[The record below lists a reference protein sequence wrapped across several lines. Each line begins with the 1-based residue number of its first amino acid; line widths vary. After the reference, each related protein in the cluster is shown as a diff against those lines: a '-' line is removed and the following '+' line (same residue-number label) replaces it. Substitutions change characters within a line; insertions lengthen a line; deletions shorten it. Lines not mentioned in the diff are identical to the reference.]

1 MILRIDLKI
10 FLILIL
16 FYFTNQIEIYTLI
29 MIFAIIHEL
38 SHLFAGLVLKMKIKQ
53 ITLMPVGL
61 SIEFKI
67 PYEDLNIKIL
77 KSNKLELKKILI
89 AIAGPLINIIIIFM
103 SLFLKIKLELKYLII
118 YSNLLIAVFNLLPLY
133 PLDGGRIL
141 KSVICLIKGK
151 RKAESLINR
160 ISNIMFFLI
169 IFIFSI
175 LIYYLKN
182 FAILFIM
189 IYLLYIITKENK
201 IYRMKMQMYKI
212 LDKNCK
218 SDYSIDN
225 HFFISIVNSY
235 IYLVNK
241 IASYFP

>member
-1 MILRIDLKI
+1 MIFRIDLKI

-38 SHLFAGLVLKMKIKQ
+38 SHLLAGLVLKMKIKR

-77 KSNKLELKKILI
+77 KSNKLELKKILV

-103 SLFLKIKLELKYLII
+103 SIFLNIKLELKYLII
-118 YSNLLIAVFNLLPLY
+118 YSNLLITVFNLLPLY
-133 PLDGGRIL
+133 PLDGGRVL
-141 KSVICLIKGK
+141 KSVLCLIKGK
-151 RKAESLINR
+151 RKAENLINK

-169 IFIFSI
+169 MIIFSI

-182 FAILFIM
+182 ISALIIM
-189 IYLLYIITKENK
+189 FYLLYIVIKENK
-201 IYRMKMQMYKI
+201 IYKLKNKMYEM
-212 LDKNCK
+212 
-218 SDYSIDN
+218 IDRE
-225 HFFISIVNSY
+225 
-235 IYLVNK
+235 
-241 IASYFP
+241 

>member
-1 MILRIDLKI
+1 MIFRIDLKF

-38 SHLFAGLVLKMKIKQ
+38 SHLLAGLVLKMKIKR

-89 AIAGPLINIIIIFM
+89 AIAGPIINIIIIII
-103 SLFLKIKLELKYLII
+103 SLILNIKLELKQLII

-133 PLDGGRIL
+133 PLDGGRVL
-141 KSVICLIKGK
+141 KSVLCLIKGK
-151 RKAESLINR
+151 RKAENLINK

-169 IFIFSI
+169 MIIFSI

-182 FAILFIM
+182 ISVLIIM
-189 IYLLYIITKENK
+189 FYLLYIVTKENK
-201 IYRMKMQMYKI
+201 LYKLKIKMYEM
-212 LDKNCK
+212 
-218 SDYSIDN
+218 IDRE
-225 HFFISIVNSY
+225 
-235 IYLVNK
+235 
-241 IASYFP
+241 

>member
-1 MILRIDLKI
+1 MIFRIDLKI

-53 ITLMPVGL
+53 ITLMPIGL
-61 SIEFKI
+61 SIEFII

-133 PLDGGRIL
+133 PLDGGRVL

-151 RKAESLINR
+151 RKAEILINK

-169 IFIFSI
+169 MFVFSI

-182 FAILFIM
+182 ISVLIIM
-189 IYLLYIITKENK
+189 FYLLYIVTKENK
-201 IYRMKMQMYKI
+201 IYKLKNKMYEM
-212 LDKNCK
+212 
-218 SDYSIDN
+218 IDRD
-225 HFFISIVNSY
+225 
-235 IYLVNK
+235 
-241 IASYFP
+241 

>member
-1 MILRIDLKI
+1 MIFRIDLKF

-38 SHLFAGLVLKMKIKQ
+38 SHLLAGLVLKMKIKR

-89 AIAGPLINIIIIFM
+89 AIAGPIINIIIIII
-103 SLFLKIKLELKYLII
+103 SLILNIKLELKQLII

-133 PLDGGRIL
+133 PLDGGRVL
-141 KSVICLIKGK
+141 KSVLCLIKGK
-151 RKAESLINR
+151 RKAENLINK

-169 IFIFSI
+169 MIIFSI

-182 FAILFIM
+182 ISVLIIM
-189 IYLLYIITKENK
+189 FYLLYIVTKENK
-201 IYRMKMQMYKI
+201 LYKLKIKMYEM
-212 LDKNCK
+212 
-218 SDYSIDN
+218 IDREWKK
-225 HFFISIVNSY
+225 Y
-235 IYLVNK
+235 Y
-241 IASYFP
+241 

>member
-1 MILRIDLKI
+1 MIFRIDLKI

-38 SHLFAGLVLKMKIKQ
+38 SHLLAGLVLKMKIKR

-118 YSNLLIAVFNLLPLY
+118 YSNLLIAVFNLLPIY

-141 KSVICLIKGK
+141 KSIVCLIKGK
-151 RKAESLINR
+151 RKAESLINK
-160 ISNIMFFLI
+160 ISNIVFFLI
-169 IFIFSI
+169 MIVFSI

-182 FAILFIM
+182 ISVLIIM
-189 IYLLYIITKENK
+189 FYLLYIVTKENK
-201 IYRMKMQMYKI
+201 IYKLKIKMYEM
-212 LDKNCK
+212 
-218 SDYSIDN
+218 IDRE
-225 HFFISIVNSY
+225 
-235 IYLVNK
+235 
-241 IASYFP
+241 

>member
-1 MILRIDLKI
+1 MIFRIDLKI

-38 SHLFAGLVLKMKIKQ
+38 SHLLAGLVLKMKIKR

-89 AIAGPLINIIIIFM
+89 AIAGPIINIIIIII
-103 SLFLKIKLELKYLII
+103 SLILNIKLELKQLII
-118 YSNLLIAVFNLLPLY
+118 YSNLLITVFNLLPLY

-141 KSVICLIKGK
+141 KSIVCLIKGK
-151 RKAESLINR
+151 RKAENLINK

-169 IFIFSI
+169 MIIFSI

-182 FAILFIM
+182 ISVLIIM
-189 IYLLYIITKENK
+189 FYLLYIVIKENK
-201 IYRMKMQMYKI
+201 IYKLKNKMYEMVDREWKKY
-212 LDKNCK
+212 
-218 SDYSIDN
+218 Y
-225 HFFISIVNSY
+225 
-235 IYLVNK
+235 
-241 IASYFP
+241 

>member
-1 MILRIDLKI
+1 MIFRIDLKI

-38 SHLFAGLVLKMKIKQ
+38 THLFIGLVLKMKIKR

-89 AIAGPLINIIIIFM
+89 AIAGPLINIVIIFIV
-103 SLFLKIKLELKYLII
+103 LLLNINIELKNLIM
-118 YSNLLIAVFNLLPLY
+118 YSNLLIALFNLVPIY

-141 KSVICLIKGK
+141 KSILNLLKGK
-151 RKAESLINR
+151 RKSEIIINR
-160 ISNIMFFLI
+160 ISNIFLFLM
-169 IFIFSI
+169 IFVFSI

-182 FAILFIM
+182 IAILFIM
-189 IYLLYIITKENK
+189 VYLLYLVTRENK
-201 IYRMKMQMYKI
+201 IHRMKMQMYKVM
-212 LDKNCK
+212 DEG
-218 SDYSIDN
+218 
-225 HFFISIVNSY
+225 
-235 IYLVNK
+235 
-241 IASYFP
+241 

>member
-1 MILRIDLKI
+1 MIFRIDLKF

-38 SHLFAGLVLKMKIKQ
+38 SHLLAGLVLKMKIKR

-89 AIAGPLINIIIIFM
+89 AIAGPIINIIIIII
-103 SLFLKIKLELKYLII
+103 SLILNIKLELKQLII
-118 YSNLLIAVFNLLPLY
+118 YSNLLITVFNLLPLY
-133 PLDGGRIL
+133 PLDGGRVL
-141 KSVICLIKGK
+141 KSVLCLIKGK
-151 RKAESLINR
+151 RKAENLINK

-169 IFIFSI
+169 MIIFSI

-182 FAILFIM
+182 IKKYFSFN
-189 IYLLYIITKENK
+189 YYVLLVIHS
-201 IYRMKMQMYKI
+201 YKR
-212 LDKNCK
+212 K
-218 SDYSIDN
+218 
-225 HFFISIVNSY
+225 
-235 IYLVNK
+235 
-241 IASYFP
+241 